1 MSVSDDKPQ
10 KVNIGF
16 AGGPVLNARVTPSS
30 LKTLREALAGGGWHE
45 LSAED
50 GTIVVDLSKVVYVLV
65 DTDAH
70 RVGFGG

>member
-1 MSVSDDKPQ
+1 MSDEKSQ

-16 AGGPVLNARVTPSS
+16 AGGPVLSARVTPSN
-30 LKTLREALAGGGWHE
+30 LETLREALAGGGWHE
-45 LSAED
+45 LHADD
-50 GTIVVDLSKVVYVLV
+50 GTIDLDLSKVVYVLV

>member
-1 MSVSDDKPQ
+1 MSDDDKSL

-16 AGGPVLNARVTPSS
+16 AGGPVLSARAAPGH
-30 LKTLREALAGGGWHE
+30 LKKLRDALAAGGWHE
-45 LSAED
+45 LEADD
-50 GTIVVDLSKVVYVLV
+50 GTVDLDLSKVVYVLV

>member
-1 MSVSDDKPQ
+1 MSDEKSQ

-16 AGGPVLNARVTPSS
+16 AGGPVLSARVTSTNLKS
-30 LKTLREALAGGGWHE
+30 LRAHLAGGGWHE
-45 LSAED
+45 LQADD
-50 GTIVVDLSKVVYVLV
+50 GTIDVDLSKVVYLLV